1 MRGRSLRAG
10 NALTPTQLRIG
21 GGTRIR
27 RPRRLR
33 AGFAVIALLLD
44 RLHGFA
50 RDCRGS
56 ASIELALGA
65 LVLISTSVLCFDLY
79 SRIKADTAIA
89 RMAVTM
95 ADYVSRDADPDGEE
109 MKALGDYLYDH
120 ELGGPA
126 NMVYVVTA
134 LHQPPGGDPR
144 PNVVVLWSDD
154 TIRIGDPTVTEDLA
168 AGCAH
173 FVADGGAADLPDGFT
188 MADNEVLVIAE
199 VCARLTREGF
209 LTGEFV
215 AGGIYRL
222 HALPA
227 RDPDRQPAAP
237 VYAERAGTYTTVAT
251 FAVGATRGAG
261 AAEVSGQ
268 MARPSPAAAASA

>member
-1 MRGRSLRAG
+1 MRGGSLRAG

-33 AGFAVIALLLD
+33 AAFAVIAFPLV

-50 RDCRGS
+50 RDPRGS
-56 ASIELALGA
+56 ASIELAIGS
-65 LVLISTSVLCFDLY
+65 LVLISTAALCFDLY
-79 SRIKADTAIA
+79 SRIKADTAAA

-95 ADYVSRDADPDGEE
+95 ADYVSRDADPDGNE
-109 MKALGDYLYDH
+109 MKALGAYLCDH
-120 ELGGPA
+120 ELGVPA
-126 NMVYVVTA
+126 NLVYVVTA
-134 LHQPPGGDPR
+134 LHQPPGAD
-144 PNVVVLWSDD
+144 VAVLWSDD
-154 TIRIGDPTVTEDLA
+154 TTRCGDSTVTEDLA
-168 AGCAH
+168 PQCAR
-173 FVADGGAADLPDGFT
+173 FVGEGGAANLPDGFT
-188 MADNEVLVIAE
+188 MADDEVLIVAE
-199 VCARLTREGF
+199 VCARLTHEGF
-209 LTGEFV
+209 LTGEFI

-251 FAVGATRGAG
+251 SAVGATRGAG
-261 AAEVSGQ
+261 AGEVSGQ
-268 MARPSPAAAASA
+268 TARPSLAAAASA

>member
-1 MRGRSLRAG
+1 MRGGSLRAG

-33 AGFAVIALLLD
+33 AAFAVIAFLLV

-50 RDCRGS
+50 RDPRGS
-56 ASIELALGA
+56 ASIELAIGS
-65 LVLISTSVLCFDLY
+65 LVLISTAALCFDLY
-79 SRIKADTAIA
+79 SRIKADTAAA

-95 ADYVSRDADPDGEE
+95 ADYVSRDTDPDGNE
-109 MKALGDYLYDH
+109 MKALGAYLYDH
-120 ELGGPA
+120 ELEVPA
-126 NMVYVVTA
+126 NLVYVVTA
-134 LHQPPGGDPR
+134 LHQPPGDPR
-144 PNVVVLWSDD
+144 PVVVVLWSDD
-154 TIRIGDPTVTEDLA
+154 TIRIGDPTVTEELA

-188 MADNEVLVIAE
+188 MADDEVLVIAE

-237 VYAERAGTYTTVAT
+237 VYAERAGTYTTVA
-251 FAVGATRGAG
+251 VGATRGAG
-261 AAEVSGQ
+261 AEEVSGQ
-268 MARPSPAAAASA
+268 TARPSLPAAASA

>member
-1 MRGRSLRAG
+1 MRGGSLRAG

-33 AGFAVIALLLD
+33 AALAVIAFLLV

-50 RDCRGS
+50 RDPRGS
-56 ASIELALGA
+56 ASIELAIGS
-65 LVLISTSVLCFDLY
+65 LVLISTAALCFDLY
-79 SRIKADTAIA
+79 SRIKADTTAA

-95 ADYVSRDADPDGEE
+95 ADYVSRDTDPDGNE
-109 MKALGDYLYDH
+109 MKALGGYLYDH
-120 ELGGPA
+120 ELAVPA
-126 NMVYVVTA
+126 NLVYVVTA
-134 LHQPPGGDPR
+134 LHQPPGNPR
-144 PNVVVLWSDD
+144 PDVVVLWSDD
-154 TIRIGDPTVTEDLA
+154 TIRIGVPEVTEELA

-188 MADNEVLVIAE
+188 MADDEVLVIAE

-209 LTGEFV
+209 LTGEFI

-251 FAVGATRGAG
+251 AAVGAARGAG
-261 AAEVSGQ
+261 AGEVSGQ
-268 MARPSPAAAASA
+268 TARPSLAAAASA

>member
-1 MRGRSLRAG
+1 MRGGSLRAG

-33 AGFAVIALLLD
+33 AAFAVIAFLLV

-50 RDCRGS
+50 RDPRGS
-56 ASIELALGA
+56 ASIELAIGS
-65 LVLISTSVLCFDLY
+65 LVLISTAALCFDLY
-79 SRIKADTAIA
+79 SRIKADTAAA

-95 ADYVSRDADPDGEE
+95 ADYVSRDADPDGNE
-109 MKALGDYLYDH
+109 MKALGAYLYDH
-120 ELGGPA
+120 ELAVPA
-126 NMVYVVTA
+126 NLVYVVTA
-134 LHQPPGGDPR
+134 LHQPPGDPR
-144 PNVVVLWSDD
+144 PDVVVLWSDD
-154 TIRIGDPTVTEDLA
+154 TIRIGDATATQELA
-168 AGCAH
+168 AECAH
-173 FVADGGAADLPDGFT
+173 FVADGGVANLPDGFT
-188 MADNEVLVIAE
+188 MADDEVLIVAE

-209 LTGEFV
+209 LTGEFI

-251 FAVGATRGAG
+251 AAVGATRGAG
-261 AAEVSGQ
+261 AGEVSGQ
-268 MARPSPAAAASA
+268 TARPSLPAAASA